1 MDLKL
6 IGSVNHENDDSD
18 DKDDDDAE
26 IKIKMNQIWRK
37 GFYLCNLKDVA
48 GYRKQYI

>member
-26 IKIKMNQIWRK
+26 IKIKMNQI
-37 GFYLCNLKDVA
+37 
-48 GYRKQYI
+48 